1 MNAPRVARTGYMRLG
16 SSGFDNI
23 RELLSE
29 VKAQG
34 MGAMEIF
41 AMGMK
46 AQGAYLCRTLSYTGA
61 EFEVANVP
69 ITASFR
75 QKYDRA
81 CEWWQLL
88 FRVFQKADEFL
99 NGKGIRWSQFW
110 GAHMRF
116 CKSSSCVPSPDARRL
131 STIVSLHSWRSRRC

>member
-1 MNAPRVARTGYMRLG
+1 MYVVPVKTLLAPSFGHFRSHEELKAGGMYVARSLG
-16 SSGFDNI
+16 
-23 RELLSE
+23 
-29 VKAQG
+29 
-34 MGAMEIF
+34 
-41 AMGMK
+41 
-46 AQGAYLCRTLSYTGA
+46 YTGA

-69 ITASFR
+69 ITTSFR

-110 GAHMRF
+110 GAHMRAAL
-116 CKSSSCVPSPDARRL
+116 VLAP
-131 STIVSLHSWRSRRC
+131 SRRARAVALWTCGS